1 MRVVS
6 KLLALI
12 LLTVALSACQSA
24 YYDTLENLGI
34 HKRDI
39 LVDRVEET
47 QESQREAQEQ
57 FASAL
62 EQFRSVVA
70 VDGGEL
76 EEQFDTLKD
85 EFEKSES
92 VANEIRDRIAAI
104 ENVAGDLFD
113 EWQEELEQYTSKSLR
128 RDSERS
134 LKATQQRYDKLITT
148 MRSSEKRLNP
158 VLDAMRD
165 QVLYLKHN
173 LNARA
178 VRAVRGEIAGIDRDV
193 EALLASMQKS
203 IAEADDFVKGM
214 QSETE

>member
-1 MRVVS
+1 MRIA
-6 KLLALI
+6 LASL
-12 LLTVALSACQSA
+12 LLTLSLSACQSA
-24 YYDTLENLGI
+24 YYGTLENLGI

-47 QESQREAQEQ
+47 QETQVEAQEQ
-57 FASAL
+57 FVSAL
-62 EQFRSVVA
+62 EQFRSVVE

-76 EEQFDTLKD
+76 EEQFDKLND
-85 EFEKSES
+85 EFEKSEA
-92 VANEIRDRIAAI
+92 VANKIRDRIEAI
-104 ENVAGDLFD
+104 EDVADDLFD
-113 EWQEELEQYTSKSLR
+113 EWESELDQYTSTSLR

-134 LKATQQRYDKLITT
+134 LKITQERYQKLIST
-148 MRSSEKRLNP
+148 MRLSEQRLNP

-193 EALLASMQKS
+193 EALLASMQES
-203 IAEADDFVKGM
+203 IAEAESFIKGM
-214 QSETE
+214 RSNDE